1 MRKAERS
8 VSKQGHLQPRFHPW
22 PGNQAHI
29 CKMAY
34 SLCLCIEKNKMAA
47 LSFSCLSHRIG
58 LFLKWAISTR
68 VWLLFKELTTVYKI
82 FSCRIILNRFY
93 LSGHHFISM
102 MQCWMKACWALPK
115 LCTTRSV
122 SSHKGTCYW
131 DMYPQHSHVCANVVI
146 LSLLHVPTTRPCYM
160 SPQCAL
166 HTFLSTQHIT
176 AACLQY
182 DPSCLA
188 TFTTLCFSQ
197 LVLCL
202 FTNSAT
208 VFPPTEMFV
217 SHPLKC

>member
-1 MRKAERS
+1 MSLPQNQKLSQSETTTRIFCARAQEKARW
-8 VSKQGHLQPRFHPW
+8 QH
-22 PGNQAHI
+22 
-29 CKMAY
+29 CT
-34 SLCLCIEKNKMAA
+34 A

-146 LSLLHVPTTRPCYM
+146 L
-160 SPQCAL
+160 
-166 HTFLSTQHIT
+166 
-176 AACLQY
+176 CLQHVA
-182 DPSCLA
+182 A
-188 TFTTLCFSQ
+188 TFPASCTL
-197 LVLCL
+197 V
-202 FTNSAT
+202 SA
-208 VFPPTEMFV
+208 
-217 SHPLKC
+217 HLKIKQMPG